1 MPHEGPR
8 SRIRRLLI
16 PSTYDFRRF
25 WTRVSP
31 SPTPSPAPVQQHP
44 KSNPPSKTDTSRLD
58 VSIDTPSSSST
69 PIIQNDTPGVRL
81 PIGPQLPTGTSSP
94 TLSLERSIHEY
105 SGTDQQ
111 RVNASSLSFN
121 HYPQDRSEPQYAPTN
136 SISQGIFYQPSCST
150 TAAFK
155 SNDSNKSDIFMENL
169 RKETIPGTEFDFSSR
184 HPPSGAQAKTRLTI
198 IGRCRYFI
206 INHNGKKKLRL
217 VLGPAGVGKTSVMQS
232 IAQEALLPGA
242 TIFFSRHNAR
252 GNGAKA
258 ITTIAYQIAAKLE
271 PYRLFIENEVAR
283 DPFILQKPLPIQFDQ
298 FIVKPFMHQC
308 ILDPLS
314 RLLIIIDGLD
324 ECNNSSTQLQ
334 LLRLISDFC
343 ISYPSSPVVWIIAS
357 RPEQHIVSLISQSH
371 VKRISERDDIP
382 TESDEAQKDV
392 ERFLRHEL
400 EKQMALITPRE
411 NSLRWP
417 LDSDIFKI
425 AAVAS
430 GLFVYASTV
439 VRYIKDPTPGDPI
452 SQFDD
457 ILKFIE
463 SGTDSSVSGL
473 YLPLVQLDAL
483 YTFIMS
489 KIPAGDMVNLRKL
502 LLLDLGNMPTKSFQ
516 LQCNILGMTQVV
528 AYRATR
534 YIYPFADVPEPAK
547 AADDSLRLLH
557 KSFADYLVDPSRSRF
572 SPDIKFDA
580 EQLIDQC
587 VLRIVEAAPDGGHVD
602 GMGDNANGREFGGDA
617 LKNGSGTI
625 DDICLSW
632 PAVEERNCRE
642 LRMDMYRFSVTRLME
657 GFGRRRKVF
666 QSLFCLRVLTSCF
679 NKLPS
684 EFPFEALRDFAFDNS
699 RRSQLLKHGI
709 LKQMELE
716 ALRFDKAVIKGH
728 IRRHFRSK
736 TDKLSKC
743 WNASCKH
750 EREGKW
756 EVYNQDWSTE
766 FECPKEEIDSPFS
779 CSYCYQQFTHHLKR
793 QSPGHLIT
801 VIDLTTTCRGVE
813 FRFVDSDDGKSEWI
827 YHFFTAS

>member
-31 SPTPSPAPVQQHP
+31 SPSPSPAPVQQHP

-58 VSIDTPSSSST
+58 VSIDTTSSSST

-94 TLSLERSIHEY
+94 TLSLERSIQEY

-111 RVNASSLSFN
+111 RVNASSPSL

-136 SISQGIFYQPSCST
+136 SISQGMFYQPSCST

-155 SNDSNKSDIFMENL
+155 SNDINKSDIFMENL
-169 RKETIPGTEFDFSSR
+169 RKETIPGAEFDSSSR
-184 HPPSGAQAKTRLTI
+184 DPPS
-198 IGRCRYFI
+198 GRCRYFI

-217 VLGPAGVGKTSVMQS
+217 VLGPAGVGKTSVMRS

-283 DPFILQKPLPIQFDQ
+283 DPFILQKPLPIHFDQ

-308 ILDPLS
+308 ILDSLS

-324 ECNNSSTQLQ
+324 ECSNSSTQLQ

-357 RPEQHIVSLISQSH
+357 RPEPHIMSLISQPH
-371 VKRISERDDIP
+371 VKRISERDEIP
-382 TESDEAQKDV
+382 IDSDEAQKDV

-400 EKQMALITPRE
+400 EKQMALTTPRE
-411 NSLRWP
+411 NSLRRP
-417 LDSDIFKI
+417 LDSDILKI
-425 AAVAS
+425 AAFS
-430 GLFVYASTV
+430 GGLFVCASTV
-439 VRYIKDPTPGDPI
+439 VRYISDPTHGDPF
-452 SQFDD
+452 SQLDD
-457 ILKFIE
+457 ILMFIE
-463 SGTDSSVSGL
+463 NGTDSSVPGL
-473 YLPLVQLDAL
+473 DLPLVKLDAL

-502 LLLDLGNMPTKSFQ
+502 LLLKLGNMPTKSFQ
-516 LQCNILGMTQVV
+516 VQCNILGMTQVV
-528 AYRATR
+528 AYNATR
-534 YIYPFADVPEPAK
+534 YTYPIADVPEPAK

-557 KSFADYLVDPSRSRF
+557 KSFADYLADPSRSRF

-580 EQLIDQC
+580 KQLIDQC

-632 PAVEERNCRE
+632 PAVEECDCRE
-642 LRMDMYRFSVTRLME
+642 LRKTMYRESVLWVME
-657 GFGRRRKVF
+657 GFGQGRQVF
-666 QSLFCLRVLTSCF
+666 QSLFCLRMLTSCF
-679 NKLPS
+679 NTLPI
-684 EFPFEALRDFAFDNS
+684 EFPFKALRDFAFDNS
-699 RRSQLLKHGI
+699 RRSQLLEHGI

-716 ALRFDKAVIKGH
+716 TLRFDEVLIEGC
-728 IRRHFRSK
+728 IRRHFRSP
-736 TDKLSKC
+736 TDKLSEH
-743 WNASCKH
+743 WNTSCKH

-779 CSYCYQQFTHHLKR
+779 CSHCYQQFTYHLKR
-793 QSPGHLIT
+793 QSPDHLIT
-801 VIDLTTTCRGVE
+801 VIDLATTCRGVE
-813 FRFVDSDDGKSEWI
+813 FRFVDPDNGKSEWI
-827 YHFFTAS
+827 YHFFTVERVS